1 MTSSSGPVAPLQHE
15 RLPGGAP
22 TPAGGSGRS
31 EPIPL
36 AALRAAAADLLGRP
50 PSSLDYTCS
59 CCGAAIGRACAV
71 WGGSGQDHHARRQR
85 LQRVAEGYETCVDL
99 VAQAAAGD
107 SVAEVRAAVAVPRL
121 VAMVGVPGRW
131 RLPSPAEVRAATL
144 GRPS

>member
-1 MTSSSGPVAPLQHE
+1 M
-15 RLPGGAP
+15 
-22 TPAGGSGRS
+22 
-31 EPIPL
+31 
-36 AALRAAAADLLGRP
+36 
-50 PSSLDYTCS
+50 
-59 CCGAAIGRACAV
+59 
-71 WGGSGQDHHARRQR
+71 
-85 LQRVAEGYETCVDL
+85 AEGYETCVDL